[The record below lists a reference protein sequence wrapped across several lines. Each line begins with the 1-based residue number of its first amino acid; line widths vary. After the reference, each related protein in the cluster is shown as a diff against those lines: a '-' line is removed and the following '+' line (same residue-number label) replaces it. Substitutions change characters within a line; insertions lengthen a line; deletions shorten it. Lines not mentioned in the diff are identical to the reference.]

1 MIGYIHLTIC
11 AVDSFIAG
19 SRWRTVVVM
28 SFLNMKNHEE
38 RDKMIEDYLTL
49 KEKIKKR
56 NLEEKSDLIDYR
68 RDLAE
73 NFEPVVASNKEMAK
87 EIINE
92 LTPIT
97 KQLQDIN
104 NKANLNVVPTT
115 GVKRNIDSVLKG
127 ESRQNNNFGPYTDEF
142 LKKYLDL
149 DTRGSQI
156 DTTFGIRYENGP
168 WMIGDKQIKI
178 DDDDDIRIDDEI
190 YVGTP
195 GLWSLITSKTPNN
208 YTDYDLQRYKELL
221 YETSA
226 LHQHYNSRDP
236 YPRASRSMKW
246 KQILGPIWNEFQMT
260 GMTPPSP
267 MSNTKT
273 SFDNNDT
280 DSLDGTIGDDN
291 RSDDLDSDK
300 SFHSIASA
308 DEMSKGD
315 GIKMYLQKQGRCFG
329 LEKCENGLKFVP
341 RPKLAGVH
349 GDGLYLR
356 VGSGIYD
363 GQGLILGSKSPFK
376 NIPILG
382 WIL

>member
-11 AVDSFIAG
+11 AVDSFVTG

>member
-1 MIGYIHLTIC
+1 
-11 AVDSFIAG
+11 
-19 SRWRTVVVM
+19 M
-28 SFLNMKNHEE
+28 SFLNIKNREE
-38 RDKMIEDYLTL
+38 RDKMIEDYLAL
-49 KEKIKKR
+49 KEKMKKR
-56 NLEEKSDLIDYR
+56 NLEERNNIIDYR
-68 RDLAE
+68 RNLKE

-87 EIINE
+87 EIIDE

-97 KQLQDIN
+97 KELQDLN
-104 NKANLNVVPTT
+104 DNSKSNVVRTT
-115 GVKRNIDSVLKG
+115 GVKRSLDSVQKS
-127 ESRQNNNFGPYTDEF
+127 ENRQSSNLGPYTEEF
-142 LKKYLDL
+142 LNKYS
-149 DTRGSQI
+149 TRSNEI
-156 DTTFGIRYENGP
+156 DTIFGIRYENGP
-168 WMIGDKQIKI
+168 WMIGNKQIKI
-178 DDDDDIRIDDEI
+178 DDDDDIRIDGEL

-195 GLWSLITSKTPNN
+195 GLWSLITSKTPTN

-236 YPRASRSMKW
+236 YPRASRSVKW
-246 KQILGPIWNEFQMT
+246 KHILGPIWNEFQMT

-280 DSLDGTIGDDN
+280 DSLDGTIVDDN
-291 RSDDLDSDK
+291 RSDDLDSDE

-329 LEKCENGLKFVP
+329 LEKCGNGLKFVP